1 MPGVNRQL
9 IKAVATYITRIFDI
23 FGQIL
28 TEEALEEILLM
39 PFHSSLAEFRG
50 NVRGLASEVK
60 AGNILAE
67 CDTLRDVVLPNLG
80 VRLEDKEGEPPVI
93 KQVPVTAHVIPDLT
107 HLVMF
112 SPNFLT
118 VLFQDCKLDI
128 VTATEDT
135 KDTSASPSS
144 RT

>member
-1 MPGVNRQL
+1 MPL
-9 IKAVATYITRIFDI
+9 
-23 FGQIL
+23 
-28 TEEALEEILLM
+28 
-39 PFHSSLAEFRG
+39 HSSLTEFRG
-50 NVRGLASEVK
+50 NVRGLAREVK

-93 KQVPVTAHVIPDLT
+93 KQVPVTALVLPDMT
-107 HLVMF
+107 NLVLFFYKLF

-128 VTATEDT
+128 VAATEDT
-135 KDTSASPSS
+135 KDKCVAFKPHLIVQQYSTLALFV
-144 RT
+144 T